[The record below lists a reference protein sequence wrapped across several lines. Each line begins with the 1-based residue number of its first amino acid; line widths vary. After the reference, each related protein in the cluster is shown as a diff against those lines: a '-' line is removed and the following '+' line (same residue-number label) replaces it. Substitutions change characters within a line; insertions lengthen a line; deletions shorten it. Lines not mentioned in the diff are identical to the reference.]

1 MDTTSNQIINN
12 LIDSVKILTNSAMAD
27 AGYDKT
33 IQGII
38 QECRDESLGYYK
50 VRYQNSI
57 LDAYA
62 IDPSIKY
69 SKNTLVYVQIPQG
82 NTRERKTILGSTS
95 QLGTSYIDDEIE
107 NTEIS
112 DVSGNLLSSTESLTY
127 PIPLY
132 TDYPKTENGQEIK
145 EYSQSI
151 KDYFNIS
158 NHLQGYLKN
167 SSHLKISMQVKTNL
181 PLYQRAQGEYGLQ
194 IKAIIMN
201 SVTQKESEETF
212 WITNEDFV
220 GSIYSYQNWSEQKVV
235 KEINGIEIKSIQDII
250 VYTKNFPQSNNTR
263 KKKKSMPTIFIQNIS
278 LNGGM
283 LLDRTEK
290 NSVSLNFLA
299 PEGYVFG
306 KIGQGESGKQD
317 DKRNIQVVVKNKMS
331 VVNPAI
337 QGLGIYWF
345 KRDLSARPG
354 TDGFLIQGGV
364 GWSCVNKRIQND
376 ISNNDNEI
384 KIKESDFISSE
395 ILTIDRSMLPLQRET
410 TFKCVVEYNG
420 RKYEKNFVII
430 NQDSNYIL
438 ELESSE
444 GTFFEHSFG
453 NPILTCTVTKEEPN
467 WVFNPNDYNFMWH
480 INNNQGQT
488 EYLEEATAAQTS
500 DYYQTKIAELK
511 EEWQNNKFE
520 WEQQAT
526 EDKTYKQLLQS
537 YQKKFEQLSK
547 TQYVYQNVLY
557 HVDLKK
563 VIEKS
568 IFVCQVYLKGEKEN
582 EQQLIGSVSL
592 ELKNKNALTSG
603 YELVINNGNQTF
615 LYDQHGIS
623 LYGDSLENPYPIKE
637 LSFSLY
643 RNGQE
648 IEYNDIAFA
657 DIEWK
662 IPCKDTLILYNP
674 EPADKIKGD
683 YYSALKYP
691 QITFNVD
698 RQYNVNKSNNDII
711 LSINCNDSQTG
722 NNFNIST
729 STTFSFVKQ
738 GGNGTNGSLYQLK
751 INGENPLEEP
761 SFSFYKG
768 DDPTYYHDS
777 QNLTLSVWKAGEQ
790 QNENIGNVEWKILE
804 NNGDSSSLN
813 NNINIQNP
821 KQVSIISQP
830 QKINI
835 NNSFF
840 ENAEKHNLILQNIV
854 QAAVEIENKKQYA
867 TICIPTIYYNENRT
881 KANYIIKLRK
891 GSGFREVLYNK
902 DGILPSYDQRLP
914 FEINIYNK
922 EGDEITNR
930 KIQNSNGTFSSQFN
944 FTWISVPKDTF
955 GITNNENTC
964 YVTPPSTYVNTN
976 CTYNAIV
983 VEIKE
988 KGNIIGMVHIP
999 IHFMVNRYSNPAL
1012 NDWDG
1017 TSIKINESGNSYIL
1031 SPQVGAGVKKNNAF
1045 TGIIM
1050 GTQQTGNDDRIGLL
1064 GYSAGQRSIFLD
1076 AKTGNATFGLSDKG
1090 QIEIDVQ
1097 NQAII
1102 RSGDYEK
1109 QTVNDEERNKYLK
1122 GMQIQ
1127 FSGNPHIYFSSG
1139 NFMVD
1144 SQGKITARGGG
1155 SIAGWNIE
1163 DKTLSKGCVTIN
1175 SDNSKSTNQAIKV
1188 TNGEKNIFSV
1198 DYRGYLHSEQGNI
1211 AGWTIEPNKL
1221 HNNNEVGMAF
1231 DNWWEEKK
1239 GKKYYTGVF
1248 WAGSP
1253 SGSFIELSSAN
1264 FYERNFFVTKN
1275 GFLFSKKGNI
1285 GGWDI
1290 KSNELSYTTYYD
1302 KNKKK
1307 EKTSTGMTSQYT
1319 SETTNAFWAIKK
1331 DEENHI
1337 ISQFIVDH
1345 QGNITANS
1353 GSIGNWNIGDGG
1365 LYHVPA
1371 KAKVNGKTKNF
1382 EYGDFVKET
1391 DDNIYV
1397 PGTKGC
1403 LYIGSDGISL
1413 GSKFHVDDNGRL
1425 YAIEG
1430 KIGGCNLNSSGI
1442 SGDNWSIP
1450 PTGEAKFTN
1459 VEINGASVTNM
1470 MKASGKG
1477 GISGGGSSLGGGG
1490 FSTPGRAISA
1500 SPNGKTTIDASQVI
1514 VPGGIT
1520 LATYIEKLADEVVT
1534 KKVTADFVASKIAEV
1549 KWLRAKIVQA
1559 DTFWV
1564 GDSYNVDDAIDQIW
1578 KAIDKLQQDKADK
1591 SEIPSSPTS

>member
-250 VYTKNFPQSNNTR
+250 VYTKNFPQSNNTS
-263 KKKKSMPTIFIQNIS
+263 KEEKSMPTIFIQNIS

-500 DYYQTKIAELK
+500 DYYQTKITELK

-547 TQYVYQNVLY
+547 TQYVHQNVLY

-662 IPCKDTLILYNP
+662 IPCKDTLLLYNP
-674 EPADKIKGD
+674 KPEDKIKGD

-768 DDPTYYHDS
+768 DSPIYHDS

-790 QNENIGNVEWKILE
+790 QNENVGNVEWKILK
-804 NNGDSSSLN
+804 NNGNSSSLN

-830 QKINI
+830 QQINI
-835 NNSFF
+835 NDNFF
-840 ENAEKHNLILQNIV
+840 GNAEKHNLILQNIV
-854 QAAVEIENKKQYA
+854 QAAIEIENKKQYA

-944 FTWISVPKDTF
+944 FIWISVPKDTF

-1017 TSIKINESGNSYIL
+1017 TSIKINEDKNSYIL

-1050 GTQQTGNDDRIGLL
+1050 GTQQTGDDDKIGLL

-1076 AKTGNATFGLSDKG
+1076 AETGNATFGIEKAA
-1090 QIEIDVQ
+1090 QIKIDVGTGEG
-1097 NQAII
+1097 II
-1102 RSGDYEK
+1102 
-1109 QTVNDEERNKYLK
+1109 Q
-1122 GMQIQ
+1122 
-1127 FSGNPHIYFSSG
+1127 SGNYPGEGMKIKFSSTGQKSEKGPYIRFGSG
-1139 NFMVD
+1139 NFRVEQNGFLY
-1144 SQGKITARGGG
+1144 SKGGG
-1155 SIAGWNIE
+1155 NIAGWQISN
-1163 DKTLSKGCVTIN
+1163 KSLSKGSVIIS
-1175 SDNSKSTNQAIKV
+1175 SDNENDNDSSKKDYTKKAILITND
-1188 TNGEKNIFSV
+1188 NNKNIFSV
-1198 DYRGYLHSEQGNI
+1198 DYRGYLHSEQGDI
-1211 AGWTIEPNKL
+1211 AGWTIEPNKF
-1221 HNNNEVGMAF
+1221 HNKNEVGMAF
-1231 DNWWEEKK
+1231 DNWWEEKE

-1253 SGSFIELSSAN
+1253 SGSFIELSDAN

-1285 GGWDI
+1285 GGWTI
-1290 KSNELSYTTYYD
+1290 ESNKLHY
-1302 KNKKK
+1302 KNNVGIAPY
-1307 EKTSTGMTSQYT
+1307 KTDSTPY
-1319 SETTNAFWAIKK
+1319 AFWAKNTFYVTHDGYLYSK
-1331 DEENHI
+1331 D
-1337 ISQFIVDH
+1337 
-1345 QGNITANS
+1345 GT
-1353 GSIGNWNIGDGG
+1353 IGNWNIGTGG
-1365 LYHVPA
+1365 LYHVSEKNP
-1371 KAKVNGKTKNF
+1371 KVNGKTKNLK
-1382 EYGDFVKET
+1382 YDDFINEKNKRK
-1391 DDNIYV
+1391 DNMADY
-1397 PGTKGC
+1397 
-1403 LYIGSDGISL
+1403 LYIGGDGIFL
-1413 GSKFHVDDNGRL
+1413 GSSFHVSRDGKL
-1425 YAIEG
+1425 YAVDG
-1430 KIGGCNLNSSGI
+1430 TIGGCTLTSSGI
-1442 SGDNWSIP
+1442 SGGEGSWSIE
-1450 PTGEAKFTN
+1450 GDGKAKFTN

-1470 MKASGKG
+1470 MKASGNG
-1477 GISGGGSSLGGGG
+1477 GISGGGSSLGSKG

-1500 SPNGKTTIDASQVI
+1500 SPNGKTTIDATQVI

-1520 LATYIEKLADEVVT
+1520 LAAYIEKLADEIAT
-1534 KKVTADFVASKIAEV
+1534 RKITAEYINAKLASLDAVNVRWLNASSGLVIEGREFDLDDIEQIYDNEGEIANLKTRVNSLENKI
-1549 KWLRAKIVQA
+1549 
-1559 DTFWV
+1559 
-1564 GDSYNVDDAIDQIW
+1564 
-1578 KAIDKLQQDKADK
+1578 
-1591 SEIPSSPTS
+1591 PTT

>member
-127 PIPLY
+127 PISLY
-132 TDYPKTENGQEIK
+132 TDYPKAENDEQEIK

-151 KDYFNIS
+151 KNYFNIS

-250 VYTKNFPQSNNTR
+250 VYTKNFPQSNNISKEDKPT
-263 KKKKSMPTIFIQNIS
+263 PTIFIQNIS

-306 KIGQGESGKQD
+306 RIGQGESGKQD

-376 ISNNDNEI
+376 ISDNDNEI

-488 EYLEEATAAQTS
+488 EYLEEATAAQTL
-500 DYYQTKIAELK
+500 DYYQTKITELK

-568 IFVCQVYLKGEKEN
+568 IFVCQVYLKGEEEN

-662 IPCKDTLILYNP
+662 IPCKDTLLLYNP
-674 EPADKIKGD
+674 KPEDKIKGD

-768 DDPTYYHDS
+768 DDPTHHDS
-777 QNLTLSVWKAGEQ
+777 QNLILSVWKAGEQ
-790 QNENIGNVEWKILE
+790 QNENIGNVEWKILK
-804 NNGDSSSLN
+804 NNGNSSSLN

-830 QKINI
+830 QQINI
-835 NNSFF
+835 NDNFF

-867 TICIPTIYYNENRT
+867 IICIPTIYYNENRT

-983 VEIKE
+983 VEIEE

-999 IHFMVNRYSNPAL
+999 IHFMVNRYSNPVL

-1017 TSIKINESGNSYIL
+1017 TSIKINENGNSYIL

-1076 AKTGNATFGLSDKG
+1076 AETGNATFGLSDKG

-1109 QTVNDEERNKYLK
+1109 QTVSDEKRNKYLK

-1163 DKTLSKGCVTIN
+1163 DKTLSKGYVTIS
-1175 SDNSKSTNQAIKV
+1175 SDNSKNTNQAIKV

-1198 DYRGYLHSEQGNI
+1198 DYRGYLHSEQGDI

-1221 HNNNEVGMAF
+1221 HNKNEVGMAF
-1231 DNWWEEKK
+1231 DNWYEEK
-1239 GKKYYTGVF
+1239 GKEKYYTGVF

-1253 SGSFIELSSAN
+1253 SINSFIELSGAN

-1285 GGWDI
+1285 GGWTI
-1290 KSNELSYTTYYD
+1290 EPNKLHY
-1302 KNKKK
+1302 KNNVGIAPY
-1307 EKTSTGMTSQYT
+1307 KTSNTPY
-1319 SETTNAFWAIKK
+1319 AFWAENTFYVTHDGYLYSK
-1331 DEENHI
+1331 D
-1337 ISQFIVDH
+1337 
-1345 QGNITANS
+1345 GT
-1353 GSIGNWNIGDGG
+1353 IGNWNIGDGG
-1365 LYHVPA
+1365 LYHIPA
-1371 KAKVNGKTKNF
+1371 KTKVNGKTKNF

-1413 GSKFHVDDNGRL
+1413 GSKFHVDNNGRL

-1459 VEINGASVTNM
+1459 VEINGASITNM
-1470 MKASGKG
+1470 MNASGKG
-1477 GISGGGSSLGGGG
+1477 GISGGGSSLGAKG

-1500 SPNGKTTIDASQVI
+1500 SPNGKTTINATQVE

>member
-57 LDAYA
+57 LDVYA

-95 QLGTSYIDDEIE
+95 QLGTSYIEDEIE

-112 DVSGNLLSSTESLTY
+112 DVSGNLLSFTESLTY

-250 VYTKNFPQSNNTR
+250 VYTKNFPQSNNISKEDKPT
-263 KKKKSMPTIFIQNIS
+263 PTIFIQNIS

-290 NSVSLNFLA
+290 NSVNLNFLA

-306 KIGQGESGKQD
+306 RIGQGESGKQD
-317 DKRNIQVVVKNKMS
+317 DKRNIQVIVKNKMS

-364 GWSCVNKRIQND
+364 GWSCVNKRIQNQ
-376 ISNNDNEI
+376 INNNDEI

-444 GTFFEHSFG
+444 GTSFEHSFG

-500 DYYQTKIAELK
+500 DYYQTKITELK

-537 YQKKFEQLSK
+537 YQKKFKQLSK
-547 TQYVYQNVLY
+547 TQYVHQNVLY

-568 IFVCQVYLKGEKEN
+568 VFVCQVYLKGEKEN

-768 DDPTYYHDS
+768 DSPTYHDS

-790 QNENIGNVEWKILE
+790 QNGNVGNVEWKILK
-804 NNGDSSSLN
+804 NNGEKSSLN

-830 QKINI
+830 QQINI
-835 NNSFF
+835 NDNFF
-840 ENAEKHNLILQNIV
+840 ENAEKNNLILQNIV
-854 QAAVEIENKKQYA
+854 QAVVEIENKKQYA

-881 KANYIIKLRK
+881 NANYIIKLRK
-891 GSGFREVLYNK
+891 GSGFREILYNK

-944 FTWISVPKDTF
+944 FIWISVPKDTF
-955 GITNNENTC
+955 GIINNENTC

-988 KGNIIGMVHIP
+988 KGNIIGIVHIP

-1031 SPQVGAGVKKNNAF
+1031 SPQVGAGVKENNAF

-1050 GTQQTGNDDRIGLL
+1050 GTQQTGDNDRIGLL

-1076 AKTGNATFGLSDKG
+1076 AKTGNATFGKNEKGYG
-1090 QIEIDVQ
+1090 QIIIDV
-1097 NQAII
+1097 NKPTGAVIK
-1102 RSGDYEK
+1102 SNDYDK
-1109 QTVNDEERNKYLK
+1109 DKPSK
-1122 GMQIQ
+1122 GMEIQ
-1127 FSGNPHIYFSSG
+1127 FSGDPHIYFGTG
-1139 NFMVD
+1139 NFKVEPNGFLY
-1144 SQGKITARGGG
+1144 SKGGG
-1155 SIAGWNIE
+1155 NIAGWQISN
-1163 DKTLSKGCVTIN
+1163 KSLSKGSVTIS
-1175 SDNSKSTNQAIKV
+1175 SDNDKTTNKAIKI
-1188 TNGEKNIFSV
+1188 TDKNNNNIFSV
-1198 DYRGYLHSEQGNI
+1198 DYQGSLHSQKGDI

-1221 HNNNEVGMAF
+1221 HNKNEVGMAF
-1231 DNWWEEKK
+1231 DNWYEEK
-1239 GKKYYTGVF
+1239 GKEKYYTGVF

-1253 SGSFIELSSAN
+1253 SSSFIELSNIN

-1285 GGWDI
+1285 GGWTI
-1290 KSNELSYTTYYD
+1290 EPNKLHY
-1302 KNKKK
+1302 KNNVGIAPN
-1307 EKTSTGMTSQYT
+1307 KTDSTPY
-1319 SETTNAFWAIKK
+1319 AFWAKNTFYVTHDGYLYSK
-1331 DEENHI
+1331 D
-1337 ISQFIVDH
+1337 
-1345 QGNITANS
+1345 GT
-1353 GSIGNWNIGDGG
+1353 IGNWNIGNGG
-1365 LYHVPA
+1365 LYHIPDDVT
-1371 KAKVNGKTKNF
+1371 KVNGKTKNF
-1382 EYGDFVKET
+1382 KYGDFVKET

-1450 PTGEAKFTN
+1450 PTGKAKFTN

-1470 MKASGKG
+1470 MKASGNG
-1477 GISGGGSSLGGGG
+1477 GISGGGSSLGGRG

-1500 SPNGKTTIDASQVI
+1500 SPNGKTTIDATQVI

-1520 LATYIEKLADEVVT
+1520 LATYIENLADEVVT
-1534 KKVTADFVASKIAEV
+1534 KTLKANKIWSEIGYIYLLQVTNLYARGHYGHEFN
-1549 KWLRAKIVQA
+1549 
-1559 DTFWV
+1559 V
-1564 GDSYNVDDAIDQIW
+1564 GDELSNLNNQIDSLR
-1578 KAIDKLQQDKADK
+1578 DELSRKADK

>member
-127 PIPLY
+127 PILLY
-132 TDYPKTENGQEIK
+132 TDYPKVENDEQEIK

-250 VYTKNFPQSNNTR
+250 VYTKNFPQSNNISKEDKPT
-263 KKKKSMPTIFIQNIS
+263 PTIFIQNIS

-306 KIGQGESGKQD
+306 RIGQGESGNQD

-331 VVNPAI
+331 IVNPAI

-364 GWSCVNKRIQND
+364 GWSCVNKRIQNQIKNKD
-376 ISNNDNEI
+376 DEI

-444 GTFFEHSFG
+444 GTSFEHSFG

-467 WVFNPNDYNFMWH
+467 WVFNPNDYNFIWY

-500 DYYQTKIAELK
+500 DYYQTKITELK

-526 EDKTYKQLLQS
+526 EDKTYKQLLQL
-537 YQKKFEQLSK
+537 YQKKFKQLSK

-568 IFVCQVYLKGEKEN
+568 VFVCQVYLKGEKEN

-840 ENAEKHNLILQNIV
+840 ENAEKNNLILQNIV

-891 GSGFREVLYNK
+891 GSGFREILYNK

-983 VEIKE
+983 VEIEE
-988 KGNIIGMVHIP
+988 KGNIIGIVHIP

-1031 SPQVGAGVKKNNAF
+1031 SPQVGAGVKEDNAF

-1050 GTQQTGNDDRIGLL
+1050 GTQQTGDNDKIGLL

-1090 QIEIDVQ
+1090 QIKIDVQ

-1109 QTVNDEERNKYLK
+1109 QTVSDEKRNKYLK

-1163 DKTLSKGCVTIN
+1163 DKTLSKGQVTIN
-1175 SDNSKSTNQAIKV
+1175 SDNSNLTNQAIKV

-1198 DYRGYLHSEQGNI
+1198 DYRGYLHSEQGDI

-1221 HNNNEVGMAF
+1221 HNKNEVGMAF

-1253 SGSFIELSSAN
+1253 SGSFIELSDAN

-1285 GGWDI
+1285 GGWTI
-1290 KSNELSYTTYYD
+1290 EPNKLHY
-1302 KNKKK
+1302 KNNVGIAPY
-1307 EKTSTGMTSQYT
+1307 ETDSTPY
-1319 SETTNAFWAIKK
+1319 AFWSKNTFHVTHNGYLYSK
-1331 DEENHI
+1331 Y
-1337 ISQFIVDH
+1337 
-1345 QGNITANS
+1345 GT
-1353 GSIGNWNIGDGG
+1353 IGNWNIGTGG
-1365 LYHVPA
+1365 LYHVSEENP
-1371 KAKVNGKTKNF
+1371 KVNGKTKNLK
-1382 EYGDFVKET
+1382 YDDFINEKNKRK
-1391 DDNIYV
+1391 DDMADY
-1397 PGTKGC
+1397 
-1403 LYIGSDGISL
+1403 LYIGGDGIFL
-1413 GSKFHVDDNGRL
+1413 GSSFHVSRDGKL
-1425 YAIEG
+1425 YAVDG
-1430 KIGGCNLNSSGI
+1430 SIGGCTLTSNGI
-1442 SGDNWSIP
+1442 SGGTLGGESNWSIA
-1450 PTGEAKFTN
+1450 GNGKAKFKS
-1459 VEINGASVTNM
+1459 VEINGANVTGM
-1470 MKASGKG
+1470 MNASKNG
-1477 GISGGGSSLGGGG
+1477 GLSGGGARLGTGG
-1490 FSTPGRAISA
+1490 FSSPGFSGNSSGTKLTSGCVISG
-1500 SPNGKTTIDASQVI
+1500 NQVEVEGKE
-1514 VPGGIT
+1514 GKMT
-1520 LATYIEKLADEVVT
+1520 LQDYIEKLADNVVT

-1549 KWLRAKIVQA
+1549 KWLRANIVQA

-1591 SEIPSSPTS
+1591 SEIPSSLTS

>member
-127 PIPLY
+127 PILLY
-132 TDYPKTENGQEIK
+132 TDYPKVENDEQEIK

-151 KDYFNIS
+151 KNYFNIS

-220 GSIYSYQNWSEQKVV
+220 GSIYSYQNWSEQKVI

-250 VYTKNFPQSNNTR
+250 VYTKNFPQSNNTS
-263 KKKKSMPTIFIQNIS
+263 KEEKPTPTIFIQNIS

-306 KIGQGESGKQD
+306 RIGQGESGNQD

-354 TDGFLIQGGV
+354 TDGFLIQGGI

-467 WVFNPNDYNFMWH
+467 WIFNPNDYNFMWH

-488 EYLEEATAAQTS
+488 EYLEEATAAQMS
-500 DYYQTKIAELK
+500 DYYQTKITELK

-547 TQYVYQNVLY
+547 TQYVHQNVLY
-557 HVDLKK
+557 HVNLKK

-568 IFVCQVYLKGEKEN
+568 VFVCQVYLKGEEEN

-662 IPCKDTLILYNP
+662 IPCKDTLLLYNP
-674 EPADKIKGD
+674 KPVDKIKGD

-698 RQYNVNKSNNDII
+698 KQYNVNKSNNDII

-768 DDPTYYHDS
+768 DDPTYHDS
-777 QNLTLSVWKAGEQ
+777 QNLILSVWKAGEQ
-790 QNENIGNVEWKILE
+790 QNENIGNVEWKILK
-804 NNGDSSSLN
+804 NNGEKSSLN

-830 QKINI
+830 QQINI

-840 ENAEKHNLILQNIV
+840 QNAEKNNLILQNIV
-854 QAAVEIENKKQYA
+854 QAAVEIENKKQYS

-881 KANYIIKLRK
+881 NANYIIKLRK

-955 GITNNENTC
+955 GITNNANTC

-988 KGNIIGMVHIP
+988 KNNIIGMVHIP
-999 IHFMVNRYSNPAL
+999 IHFMVNRYFNPAL

-1017 TSIKINESGNSYIL
+1017 TSIKINEDENSYIL
-1031 SPQVGAGVKKNNAF
+1031 SPQVGAGVKENNAF

-1050 GTQQTGNDDRIGLL
+1050 GTQQTGDDDKIGLL

-1076 AKTGNATFGLSDKG
+1076 AETGNATFGLSDKG

-1097 NQAII
+1097 NQATI
-1102 RSGDYEK
+1102 RSGDY
-1109 QTVNDEERNKYLK
+1109 NKDKPAK
-1122 GMQIQ
+1122 GMEIQ
-1127 FSGNPHIYFSSG
+1127 FSGDPHIYFGTG
-1139 NFMVD
+1139 NFKVEPNGFIY
-1144 SQGKITARGGG
+1144 SKGGG
-1155 SIAGWNIE
+1155 EIAGWQIS
-1163 DKTLSKGCVTIN
+1163 DKALSKGSVTIS
-1175 SDNSKSTNQAIKV
+1175 SDNDKTTNKAIKI
-1188 TNGEKNIFSV
+1188 TDKNNNNIFSV
-1198 DYRGYLHSEQGNI
+1198 DYQGSLHSQKGDI
-1211 AGWTIEPNKL
+1211 AGWTIEPNRLYKNNVQINSNNSKDTNKAFKAGDSFYVQ
-1221 HNNNEVGMAF
+1221 HNG
-1231 DNWWEEKK
+1231 
-1239 GKKYYTGVF
+1239 Y
-1248 WAGSP
+1248 
-1253 SGSFIELSSAN
+1253 
-1264 FYERNFFVTKN
+1264 
-1275 GFLFSKKGNI
+1275 LFSNSGKI

-1290 KSNELSYTTYYD
+1290 ESNKLSYTTYHD

-1307 EKTSTGMTSQYT
+1307 IKTSTGMTSQYT
-1319 SETTNAFWAIKK
+1319 SETTNAFWAIKR

-1371 KAKVNGKTKNF
+1371 KTKVNGKTKNF

-1450 PTGEAKFTN
+1450 PTGVASFKD
-1459 VEINGASVTNM
+1459 VKINGASVTGM
-1470 MKASGKG
+1470 MKASGSG
-1477 GISGGGSSLGGGG
+1477 GISGGGASLGTGG
-1490 FSTPGRAISA
+1490 FSSPGFSGSSSGTKLTSGCVINA
-1500 SPNGKTTIDASQVI
+1500 NQVEVEEGKTLKD
-1514 VPGGIT
+1514 
-1520 LATYIEKLADEVVT
+1520 YIEKLADEIAT
-1534 KKVTADFVASKIAEV
+1534 KKITAEYINAKLAGLDAVNV
-1549 KWLRAKIVQA
+1549 KWLNASNGLVIEGREFDLDDIEQIYDNEGEIANLKARVSSLENKI
-1559 DTFWV
+1559 
-1564 GDSYNVDDAIDQIW
+1564 
-1578 KAIDKLQQDKADK
+1578 
-1591 SEIPSSPTS
+1591 PTA